1 MPFAQG
7 SRSVLAYIKETSFG
21 VLPAT
26 PVLQRVPFKTHSL
39 SLTKERLQGQDI
51 LGDRLPTVDRH
62 GNRQAGGSIE
72 VDLRAEVYDDF
83 LEAALFGEFTSDV
96 LKVGVDPSFLFLE
109 DGALDIAQYR
119 KFSGM
124 GVSQMSISMAPNQM
138 IQTTFEMVGQ
148 DMAQESTTESSSAAL
163 AASLI
168 EPFDSYNGL
177 IYDGG
182 TASGD
187 AIGVVS
193 ALNFSVQN
201 SLAPTFVIGSDTT
214 PQLEFGLAVVE
225 GTMTVYYEDA
235 TLIDKFLNED
245 QSSIRVVV
253 DDPTGTNAMTF
264 DFPRVKYNGA
274 TVPVAN
280 PQSRFIEIPFV
291 ALKDSTAESNLVI
304 TRS

>member
-7 SRSVLAYIKETSFG
+7 SRSVLAFIKETSFG

-26 PVLQRVPFKTHSL
+26 PVLQNIPYKTHSL
-39 SLTKERLQGQDI
+39 TLTKERLQGADI

-62 GNRQAGGSIE
+62 GNRQAGGSLE
-72 VDLRAEVYDDF
+72 VDLRAGVYDSF
-83 LEAALFGEFTSDV
+83 LEAAMFGEFTADV
-96 LKVGVDPSFLFLE
+96 LKVGTTPSFLFLE
-109 DGALDIAQYR
+109 DGALDISQYR

-124 GVSQMSISMAPNQM
+124 GVSQMSINMAPNQM

-148 DMAQESTTESSSAAL
+148 DMEQATTTTSTSAAL
-163 AASLI
+163 AASLN
-168 EPFDSYNGL
+168 EPFDSYSGL

-182 TASGD
+182 ITSGD

-193 ALNFSVQN
+193 AMNFSVQN

-214 PQLEFGLAVVE
+214 PQLEFGQAVVE
-225 GTMTVYYEDA
+225 GTMTVYYENA
-235 TLIDKFLNED
+235 ALINKFLNET
-245 QSSIRVVV
+245 QSSVRVVV

-291 ALKDSTAESNLVI
+291 ALKETSTGSNLVI